1 MKSSKIVT
9 LLSSH
14 QLIKFELMSK
24 FYELNPCEFEGITF
38 LLSDVITAII
48 LSIHA
53 VKVWTELLPPSL
65 FDVQVW

>member
-1 MKSSKIVT
+1 
-9 LLSSH
+9 
-14 QLIKFELMSK
+14 MSK
-24 FYELNPCEFEGITF
+24 FYELNPCEFEGTTF